1 MEKDSQAQGF
11 SAAIN
16 TTDNILNHD
25 EIHESDAVELSHAEE

>member
-1 MEKDSQAQGF
+1 MEKDSQAQF

-25 EIHESDAVELSHAEE
+25 EIHASDAVELTHAEE